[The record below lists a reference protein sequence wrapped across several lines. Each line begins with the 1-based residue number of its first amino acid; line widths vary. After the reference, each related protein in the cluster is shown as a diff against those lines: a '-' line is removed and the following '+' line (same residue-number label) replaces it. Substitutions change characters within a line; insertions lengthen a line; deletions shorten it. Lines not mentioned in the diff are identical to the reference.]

1 MRAQKQDATNKIH
14 EQKRA
19 HAKRSG
25 IALLALV
32 DSPADDRHGKHPCE
46 RNDQKGAGDGRN
58 EAQDEVDK
66 TQCAIGIGHRVNRA
80 IICAL
85 IGGLTIWCLVSIL
98 VRVLLRGVGLGI
110 VALLRIGIG
119 GSIAVLSA
127 VGLRGRLV
135 RRIA

>member
-1 MRAQKQDATNKIH
+1 MRAQEQDAANEIH

-19 HAKRSG
+19 HAKCGG

-58 EAQDEVDK
+58 EAQDEVDEA
-66 TQCAIGIGHRVNRA
+66 QCAIGIGHGVNRA
-80 IICAL
+80 IIRAL
-85 IGGLTIWCLVSIL
+85 IGGLAIWCLVGIL
-98 VRVLLRGVGLGI
+98 VRVLLRGVGLG
-110 VALLRIGIG
+110 VVTLLRIGIG
-119 GSIAVLSA
+119 GSIAVLGA